1 MGNILWTK
9 EMSIKLKNTNSS
21 LVHLSQFCS
30 YISQFYLIY
39 LSSLY
44 YTFPYTYLISLVN
57 YLISLVLFTS
67 VLYFNPSLY
76 FSRSLVLPELSQ
88 FFILIAS
95 VLGCIRLI
103 KIRWKYS
110 APFIAHWI
118 KDVIWTGICQG
129 TWIKEC
135 KILNMIMM

>member
-1 MGNILWTK
+1 
-9 EMSIKLKNTNSS
+9 MSIKLKNTNSS

-95 VLGCIRLI
+95 VLELEEKR
-103 KIRWKYS
+103 
-110 APFIAHWI
+110 FIHGRSHHFQYKSHLQSESLQIGQINNA
-118 KDVIWTGICQG
+118 
-129 TWIKEC
+129 
-135 KILNMIMM
+135 N